1 MFTPQQPTF
10 WLKVR
15 KEYVIDNYD
24 TLLPY
29 LRGYHYAQDESP
41 ESDFN
46 KTYDCL
52 KEVVGDISQSMA
64 DDNVYNYTA
73 PQWSDEDLKK
83 HVGLMAAYL
92 LAAQKKGLSD
102 DRILLTLCNILLEM
116 EEKPDV
122 AMLEDMRQVAVSCAA
137 GYDVVVYGFS
147 WDDINNLPTYALSL
161 FCQKIVKT
169 RFNIPEDRNEH
180 YLEGKGLLVIDND
193 ALVLAP
199 MNKADYDKSEKQV
212 QFDLHCNTRVMVK
225 KLERTNKTEF
235 PELIDTC
242 TDMLRSLGNV
252 APSLKK
258 ELKTYE
264 VGDELIVRVV
274 SNKFGYILCESIDAD
289 YVPVRGN
296 LFMPFKIFS
305 LYGAFVI
312 TKESIVNTVREG
324 DTLKVRINDKG
335 GYEFIIDSQIFKDF
349 NDLYIENLPNESCD
363 AVYLMPY
370 SGGKGHRWL
379 TDKGVQVNILG
390 ALDEETQQAVDNDQ
404 AVRIR
409 INESKKD
416 NSGNWVVNGRYVTS
430 EPPTF
435 TGFRNE
441 FLEKARNTFLDEFL
455 EYYYEVPV
463 ETAAARPSETFS
475 NPGPLLVN
483 TFYRYSQLVGSST
496 QRYLFLFAARFLSTV
511 LGDEQSEAF
520 LAQQMRYEECL
531 VHFALGDVTASTLSM
546 RDDDRLPNLPALRN
560 EKGIVEQLCKYQ
572 DMNVEKL
579 QLSPGHTIDID
590 YLSEMVSASNVLR
603 GKLQPA
609 QMNRIKKNI
618 ADYIGVADIYRNINR
633 DYTDYGE
640 ESDTLEFKTSVVFPP
655 HNNMRADLVKQRWA
669 ILKAVCGFLNT
680 VSGGELL
687 LGVNDSGMAC
697 GLKNDL
703 NYLFLHRF
711 ISSQT
716 MDSYRLYVKTFIDN
730 AFIDDHNVEGLDVTS
745 TVVNYV
751 IEHNNEGDDLLR
763 IQVHPYMDGIVSFRD
778 DYLPDGIARS
788 YYRTSG
794 ASVGMDD
801 KLMKLVR
808 ERKGLKK

>member
-1 MFTPQQPTF
+1 M
-10 WLKVR
+10 
-15 KEYVIDNYD
+15 
-24 TLLPY
+24 
-29 LRGYHYAQDESP
+29 
-41 ESDFN
+41 
-46 KTYDCL
+46 
-52 KEVVGDISQSMA
+52 
-64 DDNVYNYTA
+64 
-73 PQWSDEDLKK
+73 
-83 HVGLMAAYL
+83 
-92 LAAQKKGLSD
+92 
-102 DRILLTLCNILLEM
+102 
-116 EEKPDV
+116 
-122 AMLEDMRQVAVSCAA
+122 
-137 GYDVVVYGFS
+137 
-147 WDDINNLPTYALSL
+147 
-161 FCQKIVKT
+161 
-169 RFNIPEDRNEH
+169 
-180 YLEGKGLLVIDND
+180 
-193 ALVLAP
+193 
-199 MNKADYDKSEKQV
+199 
-212 QFDLHCNTRVMVK
+212 
-225 KLERTNKTEF
+225 
-235 PELIDTC
+235 
-242 TDMLRSLGNV
+242 
-252 APSLKK
+252 
-258 ELKTYE
+258 
-264 VGDELIVRVV
+264 
-274 SNKFGYILCESIDAD
+274 
-289 YVPVRGN
+289 
-296 LFMPFKIFS
+296 
-305 LYGAFVI
+305 
-312 TKESIVNTVREG
+312 
-324 DTLKVRINDKG
+324 
-335 GYEFIIDSQIFKDF
+335 
-349 NDLYIENLPNESCD
+349 
-363 AVYLMPY
+363 
-370 SGGKGHRWL
+370 
-379 TDKGVQVNILG
+379 
-390 ALDEETQQAVDNDQ
+390 
-404 AVRIR
+404 
-409 INESKKD
+409 
-416 NSGNWVVNGRYVTS
+416 
-430 EPPTF
+430 
-435 TGFRNE
+435 
-441 FLEKARNTFLDEFL
+441 
-455 EYYYEVPV
+455 
-463 ETAAARPSETFS
+463 
-475 NPGPLLVN
+475 N

-496 QRYLFLFAARFLSTV
+496 QRYLFLFAARFLSAV

-520 LAQQMRYEECL
+520 LTQQMRYEECL

-546 RDDDRLPNLPALRN
+546 RDDDRLPNLPAMRN

-572 DMNVEKL
+572 DMSVEKL

-687 LGVNDSGMAC
+687 LGVNDGGMAC